1 MEGAMPDDT
10 QQQLF
15 FDDPDEQQ
23 LLGGMDLTKPLV
35 VFDLE
40 TTGLDIKNDRIV
52 QFAFLRVNP
61 DRTRDEWME
70 LVNPGKPI
78 PIEASRVHHITD
90 EMVADKA
97 SFQDFAPSIIEFL
110 EDCDLAG
117 FNIARFDVPFLQFEL
132 HRAHLS
138 LDLSR
143 IRLVDSQII
152 YHKNEPRNLSAA
164 YRYYCEGE
172 HIDAHDAMGDVRV
185 TLEILDAQL
194 KKYNSIPKSADGLHK
209 YCLPRDSRNVTTDR
223 KFYWKEGEATLSFGK
238 HKGKSLRW
246 LVENERDYLMWMQ
259 NGDFSDET
267 KRLIED
273 AFLGTFPSKDKNKA
287 G

>member
-1 MEGAMPDDT
+1 MKPWW
-10 QQQLF
+10 
-15 FDDPDEQQ
+15 DEP
-23 LLGGMDLTKPLV
+23 MLV
-35 VFDLE
+35 IDVE
-40 TTGLDIKNDRIV
+40 TTGFGKSDRICQLGATHMQNRNLV
-52 QFAFLRVNP
+52 RKYGQ
-61 DRTRDEWME
+61 
-70 LVNPGKPI
+70 LVNPGR
-78 PIEASRVHHITD
+78 PIENSHIHNITD